1 MVEVKVEEVIV
12 VEVKVEEAM
21 QAEQRTVEHTAK
33 RMMCTKSSLETM
45 SPHLPEST
53 WRQSTTNTVVS
64 STAILSRD
72 TMVAVAT
79 SMWISN
85 G

>member
-12 VEVKVEEAM
+12 VEVKVEEAIVEEAM

-53 WRQSTTNTVVS
+53 WRQSTTNTVMS
-64 STAILSRD
+64 L
-72 TMVAVAT
+72 MV
-79 SMWISN
+79 I
-85 G
+85 